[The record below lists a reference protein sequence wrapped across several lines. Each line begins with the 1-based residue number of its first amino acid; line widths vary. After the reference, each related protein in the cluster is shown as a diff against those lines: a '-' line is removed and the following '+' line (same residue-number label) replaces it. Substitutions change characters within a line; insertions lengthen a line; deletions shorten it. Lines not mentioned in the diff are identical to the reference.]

1 MPQAMRPMRCRCQA
15 PGQPATYDVCL
26 CEDDFV
32 AELVVLPWA
41 SRAIH
46 SLHSCP
52 LTPGS
57 SRRRSRSATKS
68 PLLLRPDQT
77 TGKQLG
83 RSSSAS
89 DTDAQYTAARN
100 SPKPATKH
108 GQTSPRPSVGNS
120 SVSFSSGPNFT
131 PRPSQTPMVEL
142 MRRKTGQLAPRPSR
156 APEPPPR
163 SPLASARALF
173 PASDQYLQCGGPPMQ
188 GAGNRSTTVAKFWPA
203 TGDIPTGIC
212 SRHNSIRT
220 LDNLRA
226 LPDGLWHCVAHALC
240 DVDGR
245 RTLSETDLAAYATDP
260 IEVMPRLPHA
270 GPLQPPAFSG
280 VIPGLPWS

>member
-32 AELVVLPWA
+32 AELVALPWA
-41 SRAIH
+41 SQALH
-46 SLHSCP
+46 NLHSCP

-68 PLLLRPDQT
+68 PLRLRPDRS
-77 TGKQLG
+77 TGKPHGL
-83 RSSSAS
+83 SPVAPVA
-89 DTDAQYTAARN
+89 DAQCMVAHN
-100 SPKPATKH
+100 SPKSATKY
-108 GQTSPRPSVGNS
+108 GQTTSRPSVGNS
-120 SVSFSSGPNFT
+120 SVSISSGPIFA

-142 MRRKTGQLAPRPSR
+142 MRRTAGQPTPKPSR
-156 APEPPPR
+156 APEPSPCP
-163 SPLASARALF
+163 PLASANF
-173 PASDQYLQCGGPPMQ
+173 PLPSSDQSFQCGGPPMQ
-188 GAGNRSTTVAKFWPA
+188 AAGNRLIAKFWPA
-203 TGDIPTGIC
+203 TGDIPTGTC

-240 DVDGR
+240 DIDGR
-245 RTLSETDLAAYATDP
+245 RTLSETDLAPYATDP
-260 IEVMPRLPHA
+260 TEMMPSRPHA

-280 VIPGLPWS
+280 AIPGLPWS

>member
-1 MPQAMRPMRCRCQA
+1 MRCRCQA

-32 AELVVLPWA
+32 AELVALPWA
-41 SRAIH
+41 SQALH
-46 SLHSCP
+46 NLHSCP

-68 PLLLRPDQT
+68 PLRLRPDQT

-83 RSSSAS
+83 RSPAAS

-142 MRRKTGQLAPRPSR
+142 MRRTTGQLAPKPSR
-156 APEPPPR
+156 APEPPPC
-163 SPLASARALF
+163 SPLASARSLL
-173 PASDQYLQCGGPPMQ
+173 PASDQSFQCGGPPMQ
-188 GAGNRSTTVAKFWPA
+188 AAGNRLIAKFWPA
-203 TGDIPTGIC
+203 TGDIPTGTC

-226 LPDGLWHCVAHALC
+226 LPDGLWHCVAHAIC
-240 DVDGR
+240 DIDGR
-245 RTLSETDLAAYATDP
+245 RTLSETDLAPYATAP
-260 IEVMPRLPHA
+260 TVVPPCQSPA
-270 GPLQPPAFSG
+270 GPLQAPAFSG
-280 VIPGLPWS
+280 AIPGLPWS